1 MADQPIDKSDINKL
15 VEATEKS
22 TGRLADTMDKLYKNQ
37 VKSGTTAEIIKQSL
51 PEVLTDT
58 KFGKMADAMQ
68 KEADRDRGKDEKIQ
82 KTQNKLVNSVK
93 NSLTIQNMSRKK
105 TESAQKMVDAEESE
119 KESRQKKW
127 QAFQK
132 TMLVKQ
138 GKSLFKIAGSI
149 FGKGYKTAK
158 TGLMAIVGAAG
169 LMVLYEFLNSKYWND
184 IINNIKDWDM
194 KAFSKKLESTFGGF
208 YSYFM
213 GGKNPLTGK
222 REGGLFDRISNT
234 FADFRDKP
242 LMEAIKC
249 MWDNFSWIEMSVL
262 GVVALLALRP
272 VLGPLGLIASIG
284 LMWMGFRKIKNA
296 VDGVNKVNT
305 KQGAVDARQ
314 RAKTVR
320 QMRLENMAKPGTHTQ
335 ASISQAAGAV
345 KGEGAQLGKGPL
357 ARKFSF
363 DGNRWRVDRPGHKTH
378 GQFASRK
385 DVFKLQNKLSGNSMR
400 MRSVN
405 FYKSWPKLMKFL
417 RFPLISSLFA
427 IPEAYSIMTNNK
439 MSTNEKAMRLGG
451 LLSGTVTSGLGAVL
465 GGLIGSKVPVIGTV
479 AGSIVG
485 GILGYVHGEAAGQG
499 FMQWLL
505 GEKVTQFPEWSGLN
519 DIFNGMGVRGGAAD
533 LKKTSSQLAA
543 RKQIRN
549 RFTGGRFFDQAR
561 KGAGPEFAGFGGRK
575 RYQEQFFGENLN
587 YRLNAEDVKT
597 FRLAGM
603 PTAAVKEG
611 MTLRQILSRGGY
623 TYFTNQSRGFRDL
636 QNRGIEEINK
646 LKEMGAGDMGA
657 ATIINNIIQD
667 NSRNALGQQS
677 LVIDH
682 TGTPYGQP
690 SQVGTYY

>member
-242 LMEAIKC
+242 LIEAIKC

-262 GVVALLALRP
+262 GVVAYLALRP
-272 VLGPLGLIASIG
+272 VLGPLGLLASIG
-284 LMWMGFRKIKNA
+284 LMWAGFRKIKNA

-320 QMRLENMAKPGTHTQ
+320 QMRLENMAKPGTHSQ
-335 ASISQAAGAV
+335 AALSQAAGATKGQQV
-345 KGEGAQLGKGPL
+345 KLGKGPF
-357 ARKFSF
+357 ARTFEFKGAQFI
-363 DGNRWRVDRPGHKTH
+363 DTKT
-378 GQFASRK
+378 GKVATKAQSL
-385 DVFKLQNKLSGNSMR
+385 KLQNKLSGNTLMGR
-400 MRSVN
+400 GVN
-405 FYKSWPKLMKFL
+405 FYRSYPTLMKFL
-417 RFPLISSLFA
+417 KFPLISALFA
-427 IPEAYSIMTNNK
+427 GPQAYSIMMNDK
-439 MSTNEKAMRLGG
+439 LSTKEKASELGG
-451 LLSGTVTSGLGAVL
+451 IVSGLLGASVGSVL
-465 GGLIGSKVPVIGTV
+465 GGMLGSVVPGLGTLVGGIG
-479 AGSIVG
+479 G
-485 GILGYVHGEAAGQG
+485 GILGYVGGEMTGKG
-499 FMQWLL
+499 VMQFLL
-505 GEKVTQFPEWSGLN
+505 GTKVDAFPSWTGLN
-519 DIFNGMGVRGGAAD
+519 DILSGGTADRGAAG
-533 LKKTSSQLAA
+533 LTKTGSKLSA
-543 RKQIRN
+543 RKLIRDK
-549 RFTGGRFFDQAR
+549 FTGGKFYNLERSKSRMGKSQFKQHY
-561 KGAGPEFAGFGGRK
+561 FGDM
-575 RYQEQFFGENLN
+575 LN
-587 YRLNAEDVKT
+587 YKLTEEDAKN
-597 FRLAGM
+597 FKLAGM
-603 PTAAVKEG
+603 RGPHVRAGGTLGSLLRTNEG
-611 MTLRQILSRGGY
+611 IS
-623 TYFTNQSRGFRDL
+623 YFANQSRHL
-636 QNRGIEEINK
+636 QKTENEAVTQLRE
-646 LKEMGAGDMGA
+646 LKKILEDHPSIGGA
-657 ATIINNIIQD
+657 TVINNIIND
-667 NSRNALGQQS
+667 NKRVGGPLSDEALIINPNTNA
-677 LVIDH
+677 
-682 TGTPYGQP
+682 PYGMYAQAFDF
-690 SQVGTYY
+690 Y